1 MIDDPLIEE
10 IRRNRNE
17 YAKQFN
23 YNLDAICRDLEKK
36 QKLSGR
42 KVVSFPPKKPTV
54 PPRSV
59 PPG

>member
-1 MIDDPLIEE
+1 MIDDSLIEE

-42 KVVSFPPKKPTV
+42 KVVSFSPKKPTAR
-54 PPRSV
+54 PRSA
-59 PPG
+59 PSG

>member
-23 YNLDAICRDLEKK
+23 YDLDAICRDLKEK
-36 QKLSGR
+36 QEISGR
-42 KVVSFPPKKPTV
+42 KAVSFPPKKPTTC
-54 PPRSV
+54 PRSV

>member
-17 YAKQFN
+17 YAKKFN

-42 KVVSFPPKKPTV
+42 KVVSFPPKKPIA
-54 PPRSV
+54 R
-59 PPG
+59 